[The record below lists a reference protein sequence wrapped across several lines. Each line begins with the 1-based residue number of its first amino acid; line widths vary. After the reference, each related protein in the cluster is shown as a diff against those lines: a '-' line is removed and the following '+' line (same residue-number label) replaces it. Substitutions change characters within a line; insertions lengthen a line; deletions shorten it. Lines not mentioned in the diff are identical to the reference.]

1 MRRTQEDRSATTKS
15 ALVSA
20 ARELFAARGY
30 AAVPADEIVRAA
42 GVTRGAL
49 YHHYADKQGL
59 FRAVF
64 EEVERELTNEVAAA
78 MAGAPDFG
86 TGMLVALGAFLDAC
100 GRAEVRRISLTDA
113 PAVLEDEAL
122 DLRFLGDRC
131 PEAPGVLKKQVVKLR
146 AHDLVGVVEGTGLAE
161 VDGPRFP
168 LPSPPQ
174 GDPVLLDESELFDL
188 VTHAELLEQGE
199 DAGNQRLAAV
209 DRPVQIEEPAAMRQG
224 EGRRHLANEGRDGG
238 LGEIGEGRRHDA
250 KEHEN

>member
-64 EEVERELTNEVAAA
+64 EEVEREVTVEVAAA

-113 PAVLEDEAL
+113 PAVLGWAAWREIEARHGLGVITGSLERAVEEGLLAPQPVAALAQLVLSAVIEAALLIANAEDPLTARANCERAL
-122 DLRFLGDRC
+122 G
-131 PEAPGVLKKQVVKLR
+131 AW
-146 AHDLVGVVEGTGLAE
+146 LVGLVRAQAA
-161 VDGPRFP
+161 GP
-168 LPSPPQ
+168 
-174 GDPVLLDESELFDL
+174 
-188 VTHAELLEQGE
+188 
-199 DAGNQRLAAV
+199 
-209 DRPVQIEEPAAMRQG
+209 
-224 EGRRHLANEGRDGG
+224 
-238 LGEIGEGRRHDA
+238 
-250 KEHEN
+250 

>member
-30 AAVPADEIVRAA
+30 AAVAADEIVRAA

-64 EEVERELTNEVAAA
+64 EEVEREVTIEVAAA

-113 PAVLEDEAL
+113 PAVLGWAAWREIEARHGLGLITCSLERAVEEGLLAPQPVAVLAQLVLSAVIEAALLIANAEDPLTARANCEQAL
-122 DLRFLGDRC
+122 G
-131 PEAPGVLKKQVVKLR
+131 AW
-146 AHDLVGVVEGTGLAE
+146 LVGLVRAQAV
-161 VDGPRFP
+161 GP
-168 LPSPPQ
+168 
-174 GDPVLLDESELFDL
+174 
-188 VTHAELLEQGE
+188 
-199 DAGNQRLAAV
+199 
-209 DRPVQIEEPAAMRQG
+209 
-224 EGRRHLANEGRDGG
+224 
-238 LGEIGEGRRHDA
+238 
-250 KEHEN
+250 